1 MAVLSVTSSGEAMA
15 MKLRTGEYFIQ
26 EVFRSLRRNNW
37 MSFASVGTVA
47 VSLFVLGVFLIL
59 VMNMNRM
66 ASTLESQV
74 QISVYLQ
81 DDLSRQDRLDLQSDI
96 EKMQGIDTVKFVD
109 KDEAKERLAERL
121 GDQKYLL
128 EALGDKNPLPDA
140 FELTVA
146 QPDMVETAAKA
157 IERMEGVESAKY
169 GQDVV
174 EHLFDITRLMRIFG
188 LVLMVLLAGATI
200 FIISNTIRL
209 TVFARRKEIA
219 IMKYVGATDWFIRWP
234 FLMEGIVLGFIGGI
248 IAALAL
254 RSFYAAMASKIYST
268 LAFFPLLPQYPFM
281 NYVTVAIIL
290 SGMIIGAIGSA
301 FSLKRFLEV

>member
-1 MAVLSVTSSGEAMA
+1 

-37 MSFASVGTVA
+37 MSFASIGTVA

-59 VMNMNRM
+59 VLNMNRM
-66 ASTLESQV
+66 ASMLESQV

-81 DDLSRQDRLDLQSDI
+81 DEVTKNERIDLQSDI

-109 KDEAKERLAERL
+109 KDAAKERLSERL

-128 EALGDKNPLPDA
+128 DALGDKNPLPDS
-140 FELTVA
+140 FEVTVKT
-146 QPDMVETAAKA
+146 PEMVETAAKA

-188 LVLMVLLAGATI
+188 LVLMLLLAGATI

-234 FLMEGIVLGFIGGI
+234 FLMEGIVLGCIGGI
-248 IAALAL
+248 LSAIAL
-254 RSFYAAMASKIYST
+254 RSFYAAMAAKIYNT
-268 LAFFPLLPQYPFM
+268 LAFFPLMPQYPFM
-281 NYVTVAIIL
+281 NYVTAVIIL
-290 SGMIIGAIGSA
+290 SGMLIGAIGSA

>member
-1 MAVLSVTSSGEAMA
+1 

-37 MSFASVGTVA
+37 MSFASIGTVA

-59 VMNMNRM
+59 VLNMNRM
-66 ASTLESQV
+66 ASMLESQV

-81 DDLSRQDRLDLQSDI
+81 DDVKKSDRIDLQSDI

-109 KDEAKERLAERL
+109 KDAAKERLSERL

-128 EALGDKNPLPDA
+128 DALGDKNPLPDS
-140 FELTVA
+140 FEVTVKT
-146 QPDMVETAAKA
+146 PEMVETAAKA

-188 LVLMVLLAGATI
+188 LVLMLLLAGATI

-234 FLMEGIVLGFIGGI
+234 FLMEGIVLGCIGGI
-248 IAALAL
+248 LSALAL
-254 RSFYAAMASKIYST
+254 RSFYAAMAAKIYNT
-268 LAFFPLLPQYPFM
+268 LAFFPLMPQYPFM
-281 NYVTVAIIL
+281 NYVTAAIIL
-290 SGMIIGAIGSA
+290 SGMLIGAIGSA